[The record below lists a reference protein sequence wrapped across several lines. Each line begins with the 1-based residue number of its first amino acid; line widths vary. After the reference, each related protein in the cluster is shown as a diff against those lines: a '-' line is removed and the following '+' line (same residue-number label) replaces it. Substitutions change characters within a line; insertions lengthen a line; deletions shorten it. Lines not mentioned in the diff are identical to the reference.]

1 MNDSPP
7 TPDESPHQPLFT
19 SQRRQRRLLRNR
31 RAKRAGLV
39 ALAVV
44 VVGVGGWLWH
54 RSRAQTAVSQPT
66 VATEDTAAQAN
77 PAAAQAAAPLDL
89 PALDASDAFVRKLVS
104 GLSSRPELASWLVSD
119 KLVHRFVVSVVD
131 VADGK
136 SPEDQLGFLTPRQP
150 FRPRST
156 AAGLVVDPA
165 SYHRYDALT
174 ATFVSLDD
182 AGVARLYR
190 ELSPLMEEAYQDLG
204 LHGGTFES
212 ALARAFG
219 RLLAVSFP
227 DEPPALVHTSV
238 PYSYESPALEDLSPA
253 AKHLLRFGPT
263 NGRKVQAKL
272 RELADA
278 MGIVPQPPTGS

>member
-19 SQRRQRRLLRNR
+19 SQRRQRRLLRSR

-44 VVGVGGWLWH
+44 IVGVGGWLWH
-54 RSRAQTAVSQPT
+54 RSRTHSAPSQPE
-66 VATEDTAAQAN
+66 VAAGDTAS
-77 PAAAQAAAPLDL
+77 PASPATTAEAPLEL
-89 PALDASDAFVRKLVS
+89 PSLDASDAVVRKLVS
-104 GLSSRPELASWLVSD
+104 ALSSRPELASWLVSD

-150 FRPRST
+150 FRPRTT
-156 AAGLVVDPA
+156 ADGLVVDPA

-182 AGVARLYR
+182 AGVARLYK
-190 ELSPLMEEAYQDLG
+190 ELSPLMDEAYQDLG
-204 LHGGTFES
+204 LHGGTFQS
-212 ALARAFG
+212 AMARAFG

-227 DEPPALVHTSV
+227 NEPPALVHTSV
-238 PYSYESPALEDLSPA
+238 PYSYESPALEGLSPA

-263 NGRKVQAKL
+263 NGKKIQAKL
-272 RELADA
+272 RELANA